1 MEFRTIVSIKKL
13 PYSITHEQ
21 KIMMLGSCFAENIG
35 KYMQQYKFN
44 IDLNPFGILYNPA
57 SIAHSLYMLLQNKTF
72 AEFDL
77 FREGQLWHSFSHH
90 SRFSHIDLHTCLNE
104 INTRLAQGA
113 IILKNADWLIITW
126 GTAWVYRLTET
137 GEIVSNCHKLPEKYF
152 IRQRLCPNEIT
163 DMWIPLISELLQENP
178 RLKILMTV
186 SPVRHFRDGAHA
198 NQLSKSTL
206 LLATELLCCTFSDN
220 CFYFPSYE
228 IVMDE
233 LRDYRFYDSDMV
245 HPSEQAV
252 EYIWEQFSLSCFSEK
267 TRQENAEW
275 GKIFKSL
282 NHKPLTSDLN
292 AYKDF
297 VMQNLFKLKKFHQK
311 YPYFDLSNEL
321 KSLECLLKSL

>member
-1 MEFRTIVSIKKL
+1 
-13 PYSITHEQ
+13 
-21 KIMMLGSCFAENIG
+21 
-35 KYMQQYKFN
+35 
-44 IDLNPFGILYNPA
+44 
-57 SIAHSLYMLLQNKTF
+57 
-72 AEFDL
+72 
-77 FREGQLWHSFSHH
+77 
-90 SRFSHIDLHTCLNE
+90 
-104 INTRLAQGA
+104 
-113 IILKNADWLIITW
+113 
-126 GTAWVYRLTET
+126 
-137 GEIVSNCHKLPEKYF
+137 
-152 IRQRLCPNEIT
+152 
-163 DMWIPLISELLQENP
+163 MWIPLISELLQENP

-206 LLATELLCCTFSDN
+206 LLATELLCCTFPDN

-252 EYIWEQFSLSCFSEK
+252 EYIWEQFSLNYFSEK

-282 NHKPLTSDLN
+282 NHSPLTSDLN

-321 KSLECLLKSL
+321 KSLECLLKTL